1 MYFLGVDLGSQSD
14 NTAIAL
20 LERVETMK
28 AKPNAYGKLEA
39 ESTDSIYKMHHLEL
53 VPLGTSYMRIV
64 DRIAAIISDRR
75 VSGNIF
81 TIVDATG
88 VGLPVVQMMRQKG
101 IAPLVPI
108 SIHGGMAVNFKDD
121 GYSVPKR
128 DLVMALT
135 LVLQSRRLRVPDD
148 IDHREK
154 LIEQMQSFKIK
165 QTSQNQDTWE
175 AMQDKIHDD
184 ITLALSYAVW
194 YPEKIL
200 GNRYDITPIITQK
213 SDLLSG

>member
-14 NTAIAL
+14 NTAIVL
-20 LERVETMK
+20 LQRVETITSK
-28 AKPNAYGKLEA
+28 QNAYGKLEIDR
-39 ESTDSIYKMHHLEL
+39 TDALYKMHHLEL
-53 VPLGTSYMRIV
+53 VPLGTSYMSIV

-81 TIVDATG
+81 TIVDASG
-88 VGLPVVQMMRQKG
+88 VGLPVVQMMRQRG

-108 SIHGGMAVNFKDD
+108 SIHGGMAINVKDD
-121 GYSVPKR
+121 GFTVPKR

-148 IDHREK
+148 INHRDK
-154 LIEQMQSFKIK
+154 LIEQMQSFKVK

-175 AMQDKIHDD
+175 AMQDRIHDD

-200 GNRYDITPIITQK
+200 GNRYDMTPMITEK
-213 SDLLSG
+213 RDLLSR